1 MLRMTVVQ
9 RDGAG
14 NLIQR
19 SIVKADDPRDLVI
32 SRFQPSHTLEATVE
46 AEFRDGLERVWISF
60 SARCW
65 EEGGQV
71 QTPGS
76 AIPGS
81 GNAIPLNQHPT
92 KFSFVQALRV
102 ADSCTQPRME
112 YRVRAHCISLPS
124 KDGGPYS
131 VTTKDVVLTR

>member
-1 MLRMTVVQ
+1 VGDPCERGIEAWREKVLNSVSSPMLEVGWQ
-9 RDGAG
+9 A
-14 NLIQR
+14 
-19 SIVKADDPRDLVI
+19 
-32 SRFQPSHTLEATVE
+32 
-46 AEFRDGLERVWISF
+46 
-60 SARCW
+60 
-65 EEGGQV
+65 

-81 GNAIPLNQHPT
+81 GNAIPLNQHPS